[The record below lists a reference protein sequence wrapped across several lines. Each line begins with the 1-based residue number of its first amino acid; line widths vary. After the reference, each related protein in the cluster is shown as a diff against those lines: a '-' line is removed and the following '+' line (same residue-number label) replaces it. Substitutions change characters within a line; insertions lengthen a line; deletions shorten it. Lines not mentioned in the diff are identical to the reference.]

1 MTRSLVAAALLSL
14 GLAAITPV
22 HADDAADQAERWRDV
37 ATNIFGER
45 AMEDGSALLQLK
57 IPDRTMDAA
66 LVPITIE
73 LTGEQP
79 LAAVSLVIDNNPMPL
94 AGTFRF
100 GPAFVQKSL
109 KMRVRINEYTQVH
122 AVAETT
128 DGKLYMISKYV
139 KAAGGCSAPSAVA
152 SQETLDRMGHMQ
164 LRRERMAD
172 ASTVPAQLMISHPN
186 FSGMQRDDKTGG
198 YTPAR
203 YLEKVTVSVGG
214 TKAFDLETGIS
225 MSEDP
230 AISFAYRPEGDG
242 AIEVKA
248 NDSSSAKFS
257 RRFEP
262 LN

>member
-1 MTRSLVAAALLSL
+1 MKRTLVAAVVLIAGACAPAL
-14 GLAAITPV
+14 
-22 HADDAADQAERWRDV
+22 ADDAAEQEARWRDV
-37 ATNIFGER
+37 ASTIFGER
-45 AMEDGSALLQLK
+45 GFEDGSAILSMK
-57 IPDRTMDAA
+57 IPERTMDAA
-66 LVPITIE
+66 LVPVTIDIAG
-73 LTGEQP
+73 TQP
-79 LAAVSLVIDNNPMPL
+79 LKSVSLIIDNNPAPL

-100 GPAFVQKSL
+100 GPAFVQKTL

-122 AVAETT
+122 AVAEAD
-128 DGKLYMISKYV
+128 DGKLYMISKFV

-164 LRRERMAD
+164 LRRERALD
-172 ASTVPAQLMISHPN
+172 PGSVPAQLMISHPN
-186 FSGMQRDDKTGG
+186 FSGMQRDAKTGD

-203 YLEKVTVSVGG
+203 YLETVTVSVGG
-214 TKAFDLETGIS
+214 AKAFDLETGIS

-230 AISFAYRPEGDG
+230 AISFAYRPQGDG

-248 NDSSSAKFS
+248 NDSSSAKFA